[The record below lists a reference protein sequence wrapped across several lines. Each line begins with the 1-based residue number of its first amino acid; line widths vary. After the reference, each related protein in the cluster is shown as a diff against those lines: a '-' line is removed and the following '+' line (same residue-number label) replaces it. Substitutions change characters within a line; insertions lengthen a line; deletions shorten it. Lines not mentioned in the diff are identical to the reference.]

1 MGLTMLLWMTSD
13 PATQVGIYVVVYI
26 DNSSGFLSDGQTQLG
41 LLWLGLPTMASHLYL
56 CSAKVDHLRL
66 CDLTLHIC
74 WNVGYCVLMSC
85 HLLCLCLKASQPE
98 IGVVAGFIVYCFC
111 ANLSLQRYH
120 SVYLVASP
128 DWCWPMSPATA
139 DSVTLIQ
146 NACYRMHRDACS
158 RKCLGSKLTKTQLLE
173 GLLKSAKT

>member
-1 MGLTMLLWMTSD
+1 MTPQHTLAQTTPYGFTVMVRLNVGCYITMNGLACQPW
-13 PATQVGIYVVVYI
+13 PPICIYR
-26 DNSSGFLSDGQTQLG
+26 
-41 LLWLGLPTMASHLYL
+41 L
-56 CSAKVDHLRL
+56 CSANVDHLRL

-85 HLLCLCLKASQPE
+85 HLLCTCASKLLSLRLVSLQ
-98 IGVVAGFIVYCFC
+98 VSLFI
-111 ANLSLQRYH
+111 ASAQLSLQRNH

-146 NACYRMHRDACS
+146 NACDRMHRDACS

-173 GLLKSAKT
+173 GLLKSAQT